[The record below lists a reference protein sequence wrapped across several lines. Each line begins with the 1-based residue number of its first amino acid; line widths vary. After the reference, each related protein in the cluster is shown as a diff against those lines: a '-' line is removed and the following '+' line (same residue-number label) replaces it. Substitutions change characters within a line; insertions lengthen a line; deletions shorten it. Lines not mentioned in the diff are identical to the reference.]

1 MGLFGK
7 KKSKEEEALG
17 TPTEQP
23 PAKKAGYDSF
33 VFEPT
38 PAYQDPALSYASRG
52 SATQLGFLH
61 VPSGKTTYF
70 MAFVTEFSDQ
80 FTSEW
85 NEENVY
91 GRMDPIPTFQRTGR
105 KISVAWDIPADSYN
119 AGYINLVKCQGLL
132 KFLYPSYSMQDNAN
146 SISQAPIIRLK
157 FANMIA
163 RSRGDKIESGLLGYL
178 GGISFAPDIE
188 AGFFDGGY
196 RAPGLPPGADPF
208 SAPESYMEFVGAASE
223 PSIAPKVIKL
233 SCDFTVLHE
242 RQLGWGN
249 DKEWIDKLN
258 DAFFPYQIPSGTDQ
272 DDFFTGGGDFQ
283 ENPDT
288 PAFLSSG
295 TGDLSINN
303 LLVGDDDPDAEA
315 DQQKVTG

>member
-17 TPTEQP
+17 VPKEE
-23 PAKKAGYDSF
+23 AGAQG
-33 VFEPT
+33 VFNFGTT
-38 PAYQDPALSYASRG
+38 PAYQDPALSYSSRG

-70 MAFVTEFSDQ
+70 MAFVTDFSDQ

-105 KISVAWDIPADSYN
+105 RISVGWDIPADSYN
-119 AGYINLVKCQGLL
+119 SGYMNLVKCQGLL
-132 KFLYPSYSMQDNAN
+132 KFLYPNYSMNDNAN
-146 SISQAPIIRLK
+146 SISQAPIIRMK

-163 RSRGDKIESGLLGYL
+163 RSRGDSLVENGLLGYL
-178 GGISFAPDIE
+178 GGMSFAPDIE
-188 AGFFDGGY
+188 AGFFDGGL
-196 RAPGLPPGADPF
+196 RAPGLPSGADPF
-208 SAPESYMEFVGAASE
+208 SAPESYMEFVGAGFE

-242 RQLGWGN
+242 RQLGWGD

-288 PAFLSSG
+288 AAFLSSG